1 MSDRIEAEILDVFG
15 EEVAAEVGTPFVVI
29 EGSKGDPGK
38 DGVSP
43 TVSTAAT
50 TGGTKVT
57 ITDAK
62 GSHEFVV
69 KDGAKGADGSN
80 GKDGTNGKDGADGKP
95 GAAGADGITPH
106 IGGNGNWYL
115 GDTDT
120 GVSAGG
126 GTADAV
132 LYTAQTLTDPQQLQA
147 RKNIGALGHNSPQV
161 QGYMTLT
168 PANETLGHGV
178 GLSPS
183 GSGYD
188 YTLDISEVDTQ
199 EPTKLIG
206 VKTPTDADTN
216 AAATVEYVE
225 AKVASG
231 GITPTIGDNGNW
243 YFGTTDTGKPSRGA
257 TGAKGDTGVT
267 GPAGP
272 VGPQGP
278 AGAPGKDGA
287 GMDIT
292 GATVGQ
298 IAKITAVDA
307 SGVPTA
313 WSPVDMPSGGS
324 SFTDD
329 GDGNISVDGA
339 TAQSVNRFLQSLT
352 FPGLNFKYL
361 NPMNS
366 GTYSNPY
373 GIKVG
378 SGASLVDT
386 ILTKTVP
393 GVYTVYMNRNATD
406 VPAAAA
412 AASSSLRGLVIL
424 SQIKKHY
431 AIILLVDQSSNFYVQ
446 YIQNDV
452 GGGWKQ
458 MPDSSAS
465 AEAVLYTA
473 QTLTDAQ
480 KKQARENVDAAIS
493 AFVVNAS
500 TAPGGNITL
509 DKTFEQIHQAIA
521 GGATPVLIVST
532 ESDLFLQ
539 MISYAESQIIFGGFA
554 TGDNQVLLNMLSV
567 EPGRNTVLPKIV
579 VTADTDGTLPQQTM
593 ASAPAEDMEIAT
605 KKYVDDHKS
614 DGAVLYTE
622 QPLTAPQQFQA
633 RKNIGALGSV
643 SPNIK
648 NFMIITPPN
657 EADGIGVSLAAM
669 VTGGD
674 FTLDFSDAN
683 ENKPTK
689 LTGVKTPTDADTNAA
704 ATVEYV
710 KNKIENISVGTVDAV
725 LSGTSSNPVQNK
737 VINDAL
743 NKKANS
749 ANPTLQN
756 TVTIS
761 KQGTGISVAITADE
775 FDPSGLV
782 ECGMSSTG
790 NGLVIGGLTTLE
802 DPESLGREDIAV
814 NYEMM
819 KNYVLA
825 HAAKSPITIKLG
837 LGNAATSTATFA
849 EIKAAL
855 EAGNAP
861 ILETAPGVGRWFA
874 LNWVINGGSSLSI
887 QYGTF
892 DIDGGGT
899 ANFGV
904 YDVTVATTG
913 ITYNLRTFASA

>member
-29 EGSKGDPGK
+29 EGSKGDPGKDGHSPVVTATKSGKTTTISVDGAAIATVEDGADGAQGKDGADGSNGK

-329 GDGNISVDGA
+329 GEGNISVDGA
-339 TAQSVNRFLQSLT
+339 TAQSVNRFLQSMT
-352 FPGLNFKYL
+352 FPGLNFKYI
-361 NPMNS
+361 NPLNS

-373 GIKVG
+373 GVYVG

-386 ILTKTVP
+386 ILAKTVP

-480 KKQARENVDAAIS
+480 KKQARENVDAAS
-493 AFVVNAS
+493 DFVVTFSAGS
-500 TAPGGNITL
+500 AGTFTP
-509 DKTFEQIHQAIA
+509 DKTFAEIQEAIA
-521 GGATPVLIVST
+521 EGKRVFAQTTYGPTNYQLRLSLVLYKAGESAVFGATFTSGPGVN
-532 ESDLFLQ
+532 
-539 MISYAESQIIFGGFA
+539 AIFIGIRANNSSGWNTLYWPRFD
-554 TGDNQVLLNMLSV
+554 DNGAMPQLS
-567 EPGRNTVLPKIV
+567 
-579 VTADTDGTLPQQTM
+579 M
-593 ASAPAEDMEIAT
+593 ASAPTEDMQIAT
-605 KKYVDDHKS
+605 KKYVDDNKS
-614 DGAVLYTE
+614 DGTVLYTE
-622 QPLTAPQQFQA
+622 QALTAPQQLQA
-633 RKNIGALGSV
+633 RKNIGALPSEE
-643 SPNIK
+643 PIIK
-648 NFMIITPPN
+648 
-657 EADGIGVSLAAM
+657 
-669 VTGGD
+669 GGA
-674 FTLDFSDAN
+674 FTLDTPGAQIRAQLDGYLTSETGEDFANIGFASTHPDA
-683 ENKPTK
+683 
-689 LTGVKTPTDADTNAA
+689 TNDH
-704 ATVEYV
+704 
-710 KNKIENISVGTVDAV
+710 I
-725 LSGTSSNPVQNK
+725 
-737 VINDAL
+737 VI
-743 NKKANS
+743 
-749 ANPTLQN
+749 
-756 TVTIS
+756 
-761 KQGTGISVAITADE
+761 
-775 FDPSGLV
+775 SGL
-782 ECGMSSTG
+782 
-790 NGLVIGGLTTLE
+790 
-802 DPESLGREDIAV
+802 
-814 NYEMM
+814 
-819 KNYVLA
+819 
-825 HAAKSPITIKLG
+825 
-837 LGNAATSTATFA
+837 
-849 EIKAAL
+849 
-855 EAGNAP
+855 
-861 ILETAPGVGRWFA
+861 
-874 LNWVINGGSSLSI
+874 
-887 QYGTF
+887 
-892 DIDGGGT
+892 
-899 ANFGV
+899 ANFGDAEMV
-904 YDVTVATTG
+904 GLEDTAVSYAQLMDYTKPLMLTYDNNNKVTGASYYEIRKAIERGRQIKLAVANTPDIIAANAKNETDKSVLQFINTDVGGDTVFITQYYVTAQTSG
-913 ITYNLRTFASA
+913 ITVNVKSMELP